1 MSKKKLNAEEEVFD
15 YMRKVN
21 RPYNARKYPKANIV
35 KILDRLIDQNI
46 IYSKTYGKTNI
57 YSVKQDKEN
66 EMNNKE
72 QQEIMDKQLNE
83 FYNDNELLSKNNI
96 IYEKQ
101 LKQLKSEPRNDDAKE
116 LIPKLIEK
124 NNIIQIHINQL
135 KSNTILLSNEEKQKI
150 DSEYNF
156 MRKEWRIRRKIGR
169 EMFNTITENMPGKLN
184 EFKEQL
190 GIEEDTISYE
200 DSFSL

>member
-1 MSKKKLNAEEEVFD
+1 MSKKKLNAEEEVCD

-21 RPYNARKYPKANIV
+21 RPYNARKYPKATIV
-35 KILDRLIDQNI
+35 KILDRFIDQNI
-46 IYSKTYGKTNI
+46 IYSKTYGKTII

-66 EMNNKE
+66 EMNTKE
-72 QQEIMDKQLNE
+72 QQEIIDKQFDELYNE
-83 FYNDNELLSKNNI
+83 DELLSKDII

-101 LKQLKSEPRNDDAKE
+101 LKQLKLEPRNNDATE

-124 NNIIQIHINQL
+124 NNMIQAHMNQL
-135 KSNTILLSNEEKQKI
+135 KSNTILLSNEGKQNI
-150 DSEYNF
+150 DSEYNL

-169 EMFNTITENMPGKLN
+169 DMFNTITENLPGKLN

-190 GIEEDTISYE
+190 GIEDDSISYE